1 MEADVQLMEEM
12 INTKEVLE
20 NKNSGPDLLDG
31 SSFRKA
37 VLGGA
42 ANLRH
47 HAGEVNDLNV
57 FPVPDGD
64 TGDNMRMT
72 IEGGLD
78 SIISTEA
85 ELSLGEA
92 ASNVAHGMLIGARG
106 NSGVILSQL
115 FDGIAAGLKNC
126 DKADVIT
133 VGAALALGV
142 KQAYRAVLTP
152 TEGTI
157 LTVARESVEYA
168 VSRID
173 ENSTLASLFGDL
185 LSEMGES
192 LKRTPEMLDVLKQA
206 GVVDSGGAGLYY
218 ITEGMVMSFGGDL
231 STVIPDYSAEN
242 KVKSITSG
250 GSIVADYSAFNEDS
264 EMVYGYCTELLL
276 QLQKKKVD
284 IASFDIGVIQ
294 DFLNDVGDSVV
305 AVLNGSIVKIHVHT
319 MAPEK
324 VLEFCRRYGEF
335 LNVKIEN
342 MTLQHSEIA
351 DYGEN
356 QAAVSAGTDSDK
368 NEAALGGRKRYG
380 VAAVVSGEGLE
391 QLFSELGTDVI
402 IHGGQTNNPS
412 TAEFLEAF
420 AKINAEHIFVFP
432 NNKNIILTANQAAA
446 NYSGAEVHV
455 IRSRDIGMGYA
466 GLSCADF
473 TLESAEEV
481 LAGIESP
488 MGNVVTGFVSTATRD
503 VVMDGVE
510 VKKDDCICF
519 IDKRLV
525 GAEKDAISA
534 AALLCGS
541 LLDEGDRF
549 MLTIFTGKDADE
561 SKNSVLEE
569 MIRER
574 HPDTEIYFTS
584 GGQGVYEYIVMAE

>member
-1 MEADVQLMEEM
+1 M
-12 INTKEVLE
+12 INTKELSE
-20 NKNSGPDLLDG
+20 NKNSGLELLDS

-42 ANLRH
+42 ANLRN
-47 HAGEVNDLNV
+47 HAGEVNNLNV

-72 IEGGLD
+72 IEGGID
-78 SIISTEA
+78 SIISTEND

-126 DKADVIT
+126 DKADVKT
-133 VGAALALGV
+133 VGAALSLGV

-168 VSRID
+168 VSRIN
-173 ENSTLASLFGDL
+173 ERSTLASLFGDL

-192 LKRTPEMLDVLKQA
+192 LKRTPDMLNVLKQA

-231 STVIPDYSAEN
+231 SKAVPDYSREAGVSGDE
-242 KVKSITSG
+242 KGVKRLTSVSG
-250 GSIVADYSAFNEDS
+250 ANYSAFTEDS

-284 IASFDIGVIQ
+284 IPSFDIGVIR
-294 DFLNDVGDSVV
+294 DFLNGVGDSVV
-305 AVLNGSIVKIHVHT
+305 AVMNGSIVKIHVHT
-319 MAPEK
+319 MTPEK
-324 VLEFCRRYGEF
+324 VLGFCRQYGEF

-351 DYGEN
+351 DYSEGEK
-356 QAAVSAGTDSDK
+356 ADVTAEAVAPG
-368 NEAALGGRKRYG
+368 ERKKYG

-391 QLFSELGTDVI
+391 RLFRELGADCI

-446 NYSGAEVHV
+446 NYPEAEVHV
-455 IRSRDIGMGYA
+455 IGSRDIGMGYA

-473 TLESAEEV
+473 SLGSADEV
-481 LAGIESP
+481 LSGIEAA
-488 MGNVVTGFVSTATRD
+488 MGNVATGFVSTATRD

-510 VKKDDCICF
+510 VKKGDCICF
-519 IDKRLV
+519 IDKWLV
-525 GAEKDAISA
+525 GAEKDGLSSA
-534 AALLCGS
+534 VMLCDCLLS
-541 LLDEGDRF
+541 EGERF

-561 SKNSVLEE
+561 GKNGILEE
-569 MIRER
+569 MVREK
-574 HPDTEIYFTS
+574 HPDVEIYFAS